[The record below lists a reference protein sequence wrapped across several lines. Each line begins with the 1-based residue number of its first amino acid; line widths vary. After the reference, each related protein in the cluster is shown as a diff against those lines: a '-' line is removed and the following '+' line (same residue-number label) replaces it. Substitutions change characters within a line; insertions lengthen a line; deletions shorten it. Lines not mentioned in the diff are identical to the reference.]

1 MNLLVLSVHLLLKT
15 GLNGLDNIGVLFM
28 KNQYILLCAAI
39 SSVLALVISIVFIAQ
54 ENSNHHLFNLSF
66 NDIKTD
72 VSQLDKSIGTID
84 LYSRNSSARISDIE
98 KRLKELDSWK
108 HESSLLLSD
117 LQKSSSVLKILVNQT
132 DKMQRDELKFV
143 FDKIK
148 ALEDRVLRNPEAPKK

>member
-1 MNLLVLSVHLLLKT
+1 
-15 GLNGLDNIGVLFM
+15 LNGSDNIGVLFV

-39 SSVLALVISIVFIAQ
+39 SSVLALIISIVFIAQ
-54 ENSNHHLFNLSF
+54 ENRNHFLFDSLS
-66 NDIKTD
+66 NDIKSD
-72 VSQLDKSIGTID
+72 ISQLEKAIGTTD

-98 KRLKELDSWK
+98 KRLKELESWK

-117 LQKSSSVLKILVNQT
+117 LQKSSSSLKILVNQT

-148 ALEDRVLRNPEAPKK
+148 VLEDRLLRNPETPKK